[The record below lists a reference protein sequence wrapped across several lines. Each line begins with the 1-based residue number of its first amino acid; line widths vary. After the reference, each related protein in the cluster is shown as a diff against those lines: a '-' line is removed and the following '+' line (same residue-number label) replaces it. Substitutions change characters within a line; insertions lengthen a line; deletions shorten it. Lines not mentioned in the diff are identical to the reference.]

1 MIKIKAGASSQV
13 LISVIAILKRRRR
26 EVSKRE
32 EQEAIAFLSG
42 SDFSLHSSKSLEC
55 YPIWILKFINL
66 EWEFLHL
73 LLVDLSVLFPKLWSP
88 PEVMHFVVVVTRSLI
103 RPLELSAKNTFCTE
117 FFPQKNLATV
127 RAIS

>member
-32 EQEAIAFLSG
+32 EQEAIPFLSG

-73 LLVDLSVLFPKLWSP
+73 FLVDLSGLFPKLWSP
-88 PEVMHFVVVVTRSLI
+88 PEVMHFVVVTRSLI
-103 RPLELSAKNTFCTE
+103 RPLEPSAKNNFCTE
-117 FFPQKNLATV
+117 FFPKKNLTTV